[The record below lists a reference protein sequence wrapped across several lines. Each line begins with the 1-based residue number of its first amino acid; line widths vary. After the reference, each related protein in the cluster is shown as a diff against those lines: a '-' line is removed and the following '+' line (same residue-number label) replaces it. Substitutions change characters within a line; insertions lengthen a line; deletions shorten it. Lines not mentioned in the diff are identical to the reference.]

1 MSNFTV
7 AIPDELLTDA
17 KVMAA
22 KAGTSL
28 NSIIRT
34 LLEGFV
40 RNESSSM
47 TGNFEILLQYSLGQ
61 LAAKSALKK
70 LHLEDEDMLNLMV
83 RSAGLPIPRLSTE
96 INEGMRRRF
105 GDMLDKAKAA

>member
-22 KAGTSL
+22 KSGTSL
-28 NSIIRT
+28 NAIIRA

-40 RNESSSM
+40 QKESSSM

-61 LAAKSALKK
+61 LSAKGAVKK
-70 LHLEDEDMLNLMV
+70 LHLDDESTLNLMT
-83 RSAGLPIPRLSTE
+83 RSAALPLPRLSLE
-96 INEGMRRRF
+96 ENEAMRKRF
-105 GDMLDKAKAA
+105 GEMLNKAKAA